1 MQKYI
6 NVDPAAVRTGGVLHE
21 SDSLLFS
28 SSPSSSLHE
37 REDLENSSSSSSRGY
52 PDTTAG
58 RTSNNSP
65 GHFSGINPLNK
76 AASPSGMGS
85 IFIQPSESSPP
96 AVSSSSS
103 STTIPSTSMSDGLS
117 MNPLQSPSQPVLSPG
132 GMMVQPA
139 SIVSSSS
146 SSEQRSSDKA
156 RKSLKEP
163 KTVRY
168 K

>member
-6 NVDPAAVRTGGVLHE
+6 NVDPAVRTGVLHE

-28 SSPSSSLHE
+28 STSLHE
-37 REDLENSSSSSSRGY
+37 REDLENSSGRGY
-52 PDTTAG
+52 PDTTTG
-58 RTSNNSP
+58 RTSTNSA
-65 GHFSGINPLNK
+65 GHFSGINPLVK
-76 AASPSGMGS
+76 
-85 IFIQPSESSPP
+85 
-96 AVSSSSS
+96 SSSSS
-103 STTIPSTSMSDGLS
+103 SMGSIYIPPGESSPVPSTIPSTIADGLS
-117 MNPLQSPSQPVLSPG
+117 MNPLQSPSQQPVLSPG

-139 SIVSSSS
+139 SIVSSSTS
-146 SSEQRSSDKA
+146 TDQRSSDKA

>member
-76 AASPSGMGS
+76 AAFPSGMGS

-96 AVSSSSS
+96 PVSSSS
-103 STTIPSTSMSDGLS
+103 STTIIPSTSMSDGLS
-117 MNPLQSPSQPVLSPG
+117 MNPLQSPSQPILSPG

-139 SIVSSSS
+139 SIVS

>member
-37 REDLENSSSSSSRGY
+37 REDLESSSSSSRGY

-85 IFIQPSESSPP
+85 IFIQPSESSS
-96 AVSSSSS
+96 AASSS
-103 STTIPSTSMSDGLS
+103 STIIPSTSMSDGLS
-117 MNPLQSPSQPVLSPG
+117 MNPLQSPSQPILSPG

-139 SIVSSSS
+139 SIVP

>member
-6 NVDPAAVRTGGVLHE
+6 NVDPAVSTGVLHE

-28 SSPSSSLHE
+28 STSLHE
-37 REDLENSSSSSSRGY
+37 REDLENSSGRGY
-52 PDTTAG
+52 PDTTTG
-58 RTSNNSP
+58 RTSANSA
-65 GHFSGINPLNK
+65 GHFSGINPPK
-76 AASPSGMGS
+76 KSASSSSMGS
-85 IFIQPSESSPP
+85 IFIPPGESSPVP
-96 AVSSSSS
+96 S
-103 STTIPSTSMSDGLS
+103 TIPSTIADGLS
-117 MNPLQSPSQPVLSPG
+117 MNPLQSPSQQPVLSPG

-139 SIVSSSS
+139 SIVSTSTD
-146 SSEQRSSDKA
+146 QRSSDKA

>member
-6 NVDPAAVRTGGVLHE
+6 NVDPAVRTGVLHE

-28 SSPSSSLHE
+28 STSLHE
-37 REDLENSSSSSSRGY
+37 REDLENSSGRGY
-52 PDTTAG
+52 PDTTTG
-58 RTSNNSP
+58 RTSTNSA

-76 AASPSGMGS
+76 AASSSSIGS
-85 IFIQPSESSPP
+85 IFIPPGESSPAP
-96 AVSSSSS
+96 SNIPG
-103 STTIPSTSMSDGLS
+103 TISDGPS
-117 MNPLQSPSQPVLSPG
+117 MNPLQSPSQQPVLSPG

-139 SIVSSSS
+139 SIVSSSTS
-146 SSEQRSSDKA
+146 STDQRSSDKA